1 MSVRPD
7 WLVFLAAIAAVLPG
21 CGGGGGGGGGGTSST
36 PPTATTVVNTLAATI
51 DGGPSAIQQADGIIP
66 NILFVSVT
74 ICAPGSTSNCQ
85 TIDHVQVDTASV
97 GLRIM
102 GSLLN
107 STLLSAFTQATT
119 SGGQPVF
126 ECVPF
131 GDGYSWGPLTSADI
145 QFTSDEK
152 ASAVPIQI
160 IEDPTSVNIPA
171 VPTDCQMAAGVN
183 MAENTPATFG
193 ANGLLGVSALL
204 QDCGSTCV
212 SGTVPGTYYAC
223 TSATSSGSCSD
234 ITMSLA
240 AQVQNPVAVIAG
252 TDNNGVAIQL
262 PAVNP
267 PGVPSVSATLYF
279 GVGTQSNNPL
289 GAANIFQLDSQFGE
303 FVDTQY
309 AGTDL
314 SSSVLDLG
322 SNSYAFNSSITE
334 CTDLSGLYCPAGTI
348 AQTATIQGE
357 SAVGSLTGTALPVTF
372 NIGNADTLLPKG
384 GTNSAIPDLGGTG
397 ATGTFDW
404 GLPFFYGRTLYVV
417 FEDRTAK
424 GSSQTG
430 PYMAF

>member
-1 MSVRPD
+1 MSVRLN
-7 WLVFLAAIAAVLPG
+7 WIGVVAAIATVLPG
-21 CGGGGGGGGGGTSST
+21 CGGGGGGGST
-36 PPTATTVVNTLAATI
+36 NSTTTPVVNTLTATV
-51 DGGPSAIQQADGIIP
+51 DGGPSAIVQADGIIP
-66 NILFVSVT
+66 NVLYVSVT

-107 STLLSAFTQATT
+107 STLLSALKQATT
-119 SGGQPVF
+119 SGGKPVF
-126 ECVPF
+126 ECDAF
-131 GDGYSWGPLTSADI
+131 GDGYSWGPLTTVDI

-152 ASAVPIQI
+152 ASSVPIQI

-171 VPTDCQMAAGVN
+171 VPTDCQTAAGAIL
-183 MAENTPATFG
+183 AENTPAAFG

-212 SGTVPGTYYAC
+212 STTVAGTYYAC
-223 TSATSSGSCSD
+223 TSATSSGTCTD

-240 AQVQNPVAVIAG
+240 DQVQNPVALIAG

-267 PGVPSVSATLYF
+267 PGAPSVSGTLYF

-289 GAANIFQLDSQFGE
+289 GAAKIFQLDSQYGE
-303 FVDTQY
+303 FLDTQY

-314 SSSVLDLG
+314 PYSVLDMG
-322 SNSYAFNSSITE
+322 SSVYFFNSSITQ
-334 CTDLSGLYCPAGTI
+334 CTDLTGYYCPASTI
-348 AQTATIQGE
+348 AQTAAIQGE
-357 SAVGSLTGTALPVTF
+357 SAVGSPTGTQVSVTF
-372 NIGNADTLLPKG
+372 DIGNADSLLPQG
-384 GTNSAIPDLGGTG
+384 GTNSAIPDLGSTGTS
-397 ATGTFDW
+397 GTFDW
-404 GLPFFYGRTLYVV
+404 GLPFFYGGTLFVV
-417 FEDRTAK
+417 FEERSAS
-424 GSSQTG
+424 GSSQAG